1 MNRWASLPCTA
12 AFPVTMEPR
21 VTVTRWR
28 IKSDCSRGSRKKMV
42 AGAGFEPMVSPVGSV
57 GPEHSPL
64 ARRPLR
70 VMSRRSEARRS
81 QIQVLLRNEKFQ
93 PTHKGFA
100 GILWLRGQDLNLRPS
115 GYEPDELPNC
125 SIPRC
130 KYKWRRKRDS
140 NPRAGYPTSRFSRP
154 VPSTR
159 LGYFSNF
166 IIIICKI

>member
-1 MNRWASLPCTA
+1 MCVPAARHLAMSERRTKCSRRRNMNRWASLPCTA

-28 IKSDCSRGSRKKMV
+28 IKSDCSRGARKKMV
-42 AGAGFEPMVSPVGSV
+42 AGAGFEPMVSPGGSV

-125 SIPRC
+125 STPR
-130 KYKWRRKRDS
+130 Y
-140 NPRAGYPTSRFSRP
+140 
-154 VPSTR
+154 
-159 LGYFSNF
+159 
-166 IIIICKI
+166 